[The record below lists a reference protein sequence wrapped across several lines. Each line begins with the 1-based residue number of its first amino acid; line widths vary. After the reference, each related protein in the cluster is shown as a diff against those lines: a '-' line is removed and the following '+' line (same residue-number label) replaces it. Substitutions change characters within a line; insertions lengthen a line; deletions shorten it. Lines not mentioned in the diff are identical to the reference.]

1 MFNNN
6 EEMKEL
12 SAWVARDVDG
22 RLYMNFSKPRKNTLS
37 VKGWVGHDYIDVT
50 NTYLDKQLEDLRFE
64 DPPLKIVLR
73 FDYHSSD
80 TF

>member
-12 SAWVARDVDG
+12 SAWIARDIDG
-22 RLYMNFSKPRKNTLS
+22 RLYMNFSEPRKNTLS

-50 NTYLDKQLEDLRFE
+50 GTELDKRLENLRSE
-64 DPPLKIVLR
+64 DAPLKIIMQ
-73 FDYHSSD
+73 F
-80 TF
+80 